1 MIEDELWLILGIVI
15 LIAVAVLIY
24 LIFTN
29 PEFVNMLKEFILSF
43 RLPKPWK
50 S

>member
-15 LIAVAVLIY
+15 LIVIAILIY

-29 PEFVNMLKEFILSF
+29 EEFVKDLINFTLSF